1 MKLTSTADVDDLEVA
16 YLSSAALNT
25 AVELGLF
32 WNLAQQP
39 QTALQ
44 IAVALNIPIRRCRAW
59 LDLLLDLGLLDK
71 DNESYA
77 VSPLARAAILDG
89 HSQATE
95 SFLAWHRRRYY
106 GGGTDLTLYIHHLGS
121 VWESQGQSTPD
132 DYHFMTENPVWAEQ
146 FTRMLYEIHEPFAA
160 QVAEIV
166 EMNGAQRMADLGGGS
181 GVMSFALLRRYP
193 HLTSVV
199 VDLESV
205 CIVGREIAVA
215 NGLAERVTYFPAD
228 LLRDDLP
235 SGFDLVMQCG
245 LGIYSVEYLGKVRQV
260 LNQDGRLLII
270 QHLAQPDGST
280 TIGATEIFRRTLVNG
295 NYSLWTLAD
304 MQQMLTAAGF
314 EFASQQTLSSG
325 EQLVEARRT

>member
-1 MKLTSTADVDDLEVA
+1 MKLTSTADVDALEVA

-32 WNLAQQP
+32 WNLAQKP
-39 QTALQ
+39 QTASQ
-44 IAVALNIPIRRCRAW
+44 IAVALNIPIQRCRAW
-59 LDLLLDLGLLDK
+59 LNLLLDLGLLDK
-71 DNESYA
+71 DNETYT
-77 VSPLARAAILDG
+77 VSSLARAAILDG

-95 SFLAWHRRRYY
+95 SFLAWHRRAYY
-106 GGGTDLTLYIHHLGS
+106 GGGTNLTLYVHHPGS
-121 VWESQGQSTPD
+121 VWEAQGQSTPD
-132 DYHFMTENPVWAEQ
+132 DYHFMKENPVWAEQ
-146 FTRMLYEIHEPFAA
+146 FTRMLHEIHEPFAV

-166 EMNGAQRMADLGGGS
+166 EMTGVHRMADLGGGS

-193 HLTSVV
+193 NLTSVV
-199 VDLESV
+199 VDLENV
-205 CIVGREIAVA
+205 CIVGRELAAA

-235 SGFDLVMQCG
+235 LGFDLVMQCG
-245 LGIYSVEYLGKVRQV
+245 VGIYSVEYLRKVSQV
-260 LNQDGRLLII
+260 LTQGGRLLII
-270 QHLAQPDGST
+270 QHLVQPDGST
-280 TIGATEIFRRTLVNG
+280 TIPATEMFRRTLVNG

-325 EQLVEARRT
+325 EWLVEAHRR